1 MQQYNTR
8 IQLKSDTEAK
18 WRLIE
23 STFRPLAGELII
35 YSADDTHSYCR
46 AKIGDGSSNLASLP
60 FIDAGTI
67 NGNEV
72 EIVKCA
78 GFSNLPS
85 PGSPDKL
92 YVDTTT
98 NSIYHYDGASGY
110 TQLSNFTLTVS
121 KNGVTSAISNWSGG
135 TATTASIENN
145 TLKIINGLIPS
156 LTYTNI
162 QMIDNVTLTPNSQG

>member
-8 IQLKSDTEAK
+8 IQLKSDTEAR

-23 STFRPLAGELII
+23 STFRPLAGEMII

-46 AKIGDGSSNLASLP
+46 VKIGDGSSNLASLD
-60 FIDAGTI
+60 FLDAGTI

-78 GFSNLPS
+78 NFSSFPS
-85 PGSPDKL
+85 PGSTDKL
-92 YVDTTT
+92 YVDLNT

-110 TQLSNFTLTVS
+110 TQLSNFTLSVS
-121 KNGVTSAISNWSGG
+121 KNEVASAISNWSSGV
-135 TATTASIENN
+135 ATSASIENN
-145 TLKIINGLIPS
+145 TLKIINGFVPS
-156 LTYTNI
+156 LSYTNI
-162 QMIDNVTLTPNSQG
+162 QVVDNITLTPNSQG